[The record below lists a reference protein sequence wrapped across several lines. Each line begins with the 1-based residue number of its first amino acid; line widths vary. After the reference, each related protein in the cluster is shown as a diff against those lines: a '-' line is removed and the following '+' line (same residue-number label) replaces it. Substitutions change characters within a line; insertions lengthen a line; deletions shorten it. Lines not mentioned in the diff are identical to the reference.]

1 MQKASLKMN
10 RYAYQ
15 LLSKE
20 MQYNTSINA
29 ALMIIYTLNQHTVSY
44 SARTH
49 TLTAH
54 TYPPGFWL
62 VPMAIKEAVF
72 FLHVVS
78 KIPNVRKLPHLTLP
92 PGVGEP
98 QACDYY

>member
-1 MQKASLKMN
+1 M
-10 RYAYQ
+10 
-15 LLSKE
+15 
-20 MQYNTSINA
+20 
-29 ALMIIYTLNQHTVSY
+29 
-44 SARTH
+44 
-49 TLTAH
+49 LTAE

-72 FLHVVS
+72 FLHVLS

-92 PGVGEP
+92 PRVGEP